1 MNEKI
6 ILTESDYERLIELAG
21 FTTAEADI
29 LRQNLSVA
37 RKIPKDKIGNAYV
50 TMNSRVLLK
59 ELKSGRNME
68 ISLTYPRDAQPSE
81 RKVSVLSPI
90 GLALLGRKERD
101 VVSWRIPTGVGKF
114 EIVKVTYQ
122 PEAAGDFAL

>member
-68 ISLTYPRDAQPSE
+68 ISLTYPRDAQPSQ